1 MAGIL
6 WTVIALL
13 VVLWL
18 VGMAMS
24 LFGPILHVLLVVA
37 AALFVFNMFAG
48 RTRV

>member
-24 LFGPILHVLLVVA
+24 LFGPILHALLVIA
-37 AALFVFNMFAG
+37 AVLFVFNMFAG